1 MADNQLLPRRDTQER
16 VKVAALGVIFRCAA
30 LADCDPAPEFVNLN
44 RIGGDIANE
53 PIMQAS
59 AGGANFRQ
67 DTQNRPG
74 VAIG

>member
-16 VKVAALGVIFRCAA
+16 VKVAALGVIFGCAA

-53 PIMQAS
+53 PIMHG